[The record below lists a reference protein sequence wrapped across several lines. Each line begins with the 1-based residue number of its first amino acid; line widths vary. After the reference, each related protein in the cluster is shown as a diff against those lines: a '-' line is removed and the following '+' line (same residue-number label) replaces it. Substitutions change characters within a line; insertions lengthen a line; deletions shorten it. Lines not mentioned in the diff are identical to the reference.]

1 MVERQQSGTKSARRH
16 IKSVLLLVLLIV
28 LFVFVS
34 WLNNTPKIIIL
45 GPTANRELLQTTAV
59 YKKAAIKL
67 LNESFTNHNKL
78 TLNTDNIVSKLE
90 QEFPELANVTV
101 QFQFLGDSPDIYLQP
116 ATPVMLMA
124 NSTGNEY
131 IIATSGVAVAPASKL
146 NNLAMFHLLLVTD
159 QSDLTIRPGEAAL
172 SSSDIV
178 FIQTIKEQLTAHNL
192 TISSLTLP
200 SASSELDVHING
212 SSYFIKFNLVT
223 DADQQ
228 IGSFLAV
235 RKYLASNSISPSQYI
250 DVRVLGRA
258 FYK

>member
-1 MVERQQSGTKSARRH
+1 M
-16 IKSVLLLVLLIV
+16 LLIV
-28 LFVFVS
+28 LFGFVS
-34 WLNNTPKIIIL
+34 WLNNSPKIIIL
-45 GPTANRELLQTTAV
+45 GSTADRELLQTTAV

-116 ATPVMLMA
+116 AIPVMLMA
-124 NSTGNEY
+124 NSSGNEY

-178 FIQTIKEQLTAHNL
+178 FIQTVKEQLTAHNL

-200 SASSELDVHING
+200 SATSELDVHING
-212 SSYFIKFNLVT
+212 SSYFIKFNLET